1 MRMTKICAFG
11 CMQCARG
18 QETYSVNMSRHKA
31 LNDWN
36 PGRMNAYEIVVT
48 NREIAGTKVR
58 QCLINLIPNRAAT
71 FTLFDN
77 DSTARCDIE
86 ARPSRVSLH
95 LFLFFGVVHV
105 AIQNYSFYN
114 MPHESASVLF
124 ARVYYIEVSILEN
137 EIQYHT

>member
-1 MRMTKICAFG
+1 M
-11 CMQCARG
+11 
-18 QETYSVNMSRHKA
+18 NMSRHKA

-36 PGRMNAYEIVVT
+36 PGRINAYEIVVT

-58 QCLINLIPNRAAT
+58 QCLKNLIPGRAAT

-77 DSTARCDIE
+77 DSSSTARCDIE
-86 ARPSRVSLH
+86 ARSSRVSLH

-114 MPHESASVLF
+114 MPHESF
-124 ARVYYIEVSILEN
+124 RNICTRILYRSFN
-137 EIQYHT
+137 T